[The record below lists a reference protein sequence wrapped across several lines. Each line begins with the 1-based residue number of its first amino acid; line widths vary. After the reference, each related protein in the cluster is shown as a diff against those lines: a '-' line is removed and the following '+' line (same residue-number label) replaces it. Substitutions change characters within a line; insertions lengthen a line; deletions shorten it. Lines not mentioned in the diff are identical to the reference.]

1 MSDLLKETLS
11 SYTPRPGGSSQ
22 TVEVT
27 IDQLEWMA
35 AKISRLEDDLQSRNE
50 VDERL
55 REIIKRNESQI
66 KSYQKTI
73 KTLQPKW
80 MQAVSDRGVYE
91 LETKAAVQRAAK
103 LEEEL
108 EKSRAETRA
117 LAEKL
122 AAQTPADLEEAQA
135 KRDSL
140 EKKLKNTTND
150 LDYLRSRYQ
159 AASSSAAELA
169 SENTD
174 LKAQIKHLEQKS
186 SDATIRLHEI
196 NHKNMVEDQQRRI
209 DDLQAIIS
217 QREQQLDRAE
227 TELRAL
233 KNGRRETRA
242 SSVPRSP
249 RLNVMSPRTRGGGG
263 GNGGNTSRGTSPAP
277 FDGSSTPSSAAG
289 PVPGMTFYQPP
300 GSHPRF
306 SHLRE

>member
-1 MSDLLKETLS
+1 MSDLLKNTLS
-11 SYTPRPGGSSQ
+11 RYTPRPEGSSQ
-22 TVEVT
+22 TVEVP

-50 VDERL
+50 IEERL
-55 REIIKRNESQI
+55 REVIKRNESQI

-80 MQAVSDRGVYE
+80 MHAVSERGIYE
-91 LETKAAVQRAAK
+91 LETKATAQRATK

-108 EKSRAETRA
+108 AKSRAETRA
-117 LAEKL
+117 LSEKL
-122 AAQTPADLEEAQA
+122 AAQTPADLEEAQV

-140 EKKLKNTTND
+140 EKKLKNTNND
-150 LDYLRSRYQ
+150 LEYLRSRYQ

-169 SENTD
+169 AENSD
-174 LKAQIKHLEQKS
+174 LKTQIKHLEHKS

-196 NHKNMVEDQQRRI
+196 NNKNMVEDQQRRI
-209 DDLQAIIS
+209 DDMQAIIS

-227 TELRAL
+227 KELRAL
-233 KNGRRETRA
+233 KNGRRETRS

-263 GNGGNTSRGTSPAP
+263 GNTSRGTSPAP
-277 FDGSSTPSSAAG
+277 FDGSSTPSSAVG